1 MEGRASRRP
10 TTEAGRGARRSIVN
24 HARRALMLDSQ
35 LNQPTLRMRILTR
48 YILGEV
54 VSHALIGAAVFT
66 FVLFT
71 RALDVILELVVRNS
85 APLPSVAEVFFF
97 TVPGAL
103 TYTIP
108 MGVLVGILI
117 GLSRLAAD
125 SEITAMRASG
135 LGVWYFLR
143 VISIFVVVAW
153 LLALGNSV
161 YLAPRSLAALGQ
173 LQDRLKSSQ
182 VSFEVQ
188 PRVFYEEFPKKVLYV
203 QDAKAMSGGALWKGV
218 FLADLTDPSAPSISL
233 AREGLLVSQGRD
245 TLDLH
250 LTTGST
256 HENDPK
262 NPDQYQISTFQT
274 TDIPI
279 QIPPAQNGQEHEV
292 ESLHEMKVAN
302 LLRNARTADPST
314 RRLYLIEYHNRF
326 ALPTACIVLALVGI
340 PLGLSSKKGGKSS
353 GLVLTILLVF
363 LYYSISL
370 IGVSFAKQGH
380 LSPAAGVWL
389 ADFVFFVGGA
399 FLLWQ
404 SERRPI
410 ELAGFRAW
418 FKASRFGS
426 SGSEAAVDESS
437 PPGLLAAPQNGE
449 PRPPGVS
456 TGFNPGINH
465 TLSARR
471 RLFNLRFPT
480 ILDEYV
486 LRDFALYFG
495 MIVAAFV
502 MLLLVFTLFELLG
515 DILRNQVSPITVG
528 EYLLNVTPYFL
539 YYPIAPLSM
548 LLAVLVT
555 FGLLQRTNEITAIK
569 ATGIS
574 LYRVVVPVLIASTLV
589 AGVLFL
595 SDQFYLPYTNK
606 RQDALRNQIK
616 GKPAQTYLRPDRK
629 WIFGQHSDIYY
640 YQFFDPDRDVFGG
653 ISVFQF
659 DPHTFQITHRITADR
674 AHWSSSM
681 GRWVYEQGWERGLS
695 GSAIESYRKFDATTF
710 PELAEAPAYFKKEIK
725 QSSEMSYDELRRY
738 IYDLEQSGFDVVRL
752 RVQLQKKIAYP
763 LITFVMAVLA
773 IPFALSAGKRS
784 ALTGVATA
792 IGIGLVYW
800 MISGLF
806 EAMGNFSQLP
816 PTVAAWSPDLVF
828 GFIGGYLILRMP
840 T

>member
-1 MEGRASRRP
+1 
-10 TTEAGRGARRSIVN
+10 
-24 HARRALMLDSQ
+24 
-35 LNQPTLRMRILTR
+35 MRILTR

-54 VSHALIGAAVFT
+54 ISHALIGAAVFT

-71 RALDVILELVVRNS
+71 RDLGRILELVVRNS
-85 APLPSVAEVFFF
+85 APLPSVAEIFFF
-97 TVPGAL
+97 TVPVAL

-135 LGVWYFLR
+135 LGVWTFLR
-143 VISIFVVVAW
+143 VISLFVVVAW

-182 VSFEVQ
+182 ASFEVQ
-188 PRVFYEEFPKKVLYV
+188 PRVFYEGFPKIILYV
-203 QDAKAMSGGALWKGV
+203 QDVKAMSGGALWKGV
-218 FLADLTDPSAPSISL
+218 FLANLTDPSAPRISL
-233 AREGLLVSQGRD
+233 AREGLLVSQGPD

-250 LTTGST
+250 LTDGST
-256 HENDPK
+256 HETDPK

-279 QIPPAQNGQEHEV
+279 RIPASQNNQEHEPTLLG
-292 ESLHEMKVAN
+292 EIKVAD
-302 LLRNARTADPST
+302 LLRVARTGDPVT
-314 RRLYLIEYHNRF
+314 RRWHLIEYHRRL

-353 GLVLTILLVF
+353 GFVLTILLVF

-370 IGVSFAKQGH
+370 IGVSFARQGR

-389 ADFVFFVGGA
+389 ADFVFLIGGA

-410 ELAGFRAW
+410 ELTALRSW
-418 FKASRFGS
+418 FKASKSKASGGTS
-426 SGSEAAVDESS
+426 SAPALQHNGESS
-437 PPGLLAAPQNGE
+437 RPALRESILTRW
-449 PRPPGVS
+449 PR
-456 TGFNPGINH
+456 
-465 TLSARR
+465 RW
-471 RLFNLRFPT
+471 RLFNLHFPT
-480 ILDEYV
+480 ILDEYL
-486 LRDFALYFG
+486 LRDFALYLA
-495 MIVAAFV
+495 MIAGTFV
-502 MLLLVFTLFELLG
+502 MLLLVFTLFELLS
-515 DILRNQVSPITVG
+515 DISRNHVSVLTVG

-539 YYPIAPLSM
+539 YFPIAPLSM
-548 LLAVLVT
+548 LLTVLVT
-555 FGLLQRTNEITAIK
+555 FGLMQRSNEITAIK
-569 ATGIS
+569 ASGIS
-574 LYRVVVPVLIASTLV
+574 LYRIVVPVLIASTLV

-595 SDQFYLPYTNK
+595 SDQLYLPYTNK
-606 RQDALRNQIK
+606 RQDALRNRIK

-653 ISVFQF
+653 VSVFQF

-674 AHWSSSM
+674 AHWSNSM

-695 GSAIESYRKFDATTF
+695 GSAIESYRQFDAATY
-710 PELAEAPAYFKKEIK
+710 PELAETPAYFKKEIK
-725 QSSEMSYDELRRY
+725 QSSEMSYEELHRY
-738 IYDLEQSGFDVVRL
+738 IHDLEQSGFDVVRL

-763 LITFVMAVLA
+763 LITLVMAVLA

-784 ALTGVATA
+784 AVAGVATA
-792 IGIGLVYW
+792 IGIGVVYW
-800 MISGLF
+800 TISGLF
-806 EAMGNFSQLP
+806 EAMGNLSQLP
-816 PTVAAWSPDLVF
+816 PAVAAWSPDLVF

>member
-1 MEGRASRRP
+1 
-10 TTEAGRGARRSIVN
+10 
-24 HARRALMLDSQ
+24 
-35 LNQPTLRMRILTR
+35 MRILTR

-71 RALDVILELVVRNS
+71 RDLGRILELVVRNS
-85 APLPSVAEVFFF
+85 APLPSVAEIFFF
-97 TVPGAL
+97 TVPVAL

-135 LGVWYFLR
+135 MGVWTFLR
-143 VISIFVVVAW
+143 VISLFVVVAW

-161 YLAPRSLAALGQ
+161 YLAPRSLAALGH

-182 VSFEVQ
+182 ASFEVQ
-188 PRVFYEEFPKKVLYV
+188 PRVFYEGFPKIILYV
-203 QDAKAMSGGALWKGV
+203 QDVKAMSGGALWKGV
-218 FLADLTDPSAPSISL
+218 FLADLTAPSAPRISL
-233 AREGLLVSQGRD
+233 AREGLLVSQGPD

-250 LTTGST
+250 LTNGST
-256 HENDPK
+256 HETDPK

-279 QIPPAQNGQEHEV
+279 RIPSPPNGQEHEPT
-292 ESLHEMKVAN
+292 SLGEIKVAD
-302 LLRNARTADPST
+302 LLRIARTADPVA
-314 RRLYLIEYHNRF
+314 RRWHLIEYHRRL
-326 ALPTACIVLALVGI
+326 ALPTACLVLALVGI

-353 GLVLTILLVF
+353 GFVLTILLVF

-370 IGVSFAKQGH
+370 IGVSFARQGR

-389 ADFVFFVGGA
+389 ADFAFLVGGV

-404 SERRPI
+404 SERRPL
-410 ELAGFRAW
+410 ELTALRSWFRASW
-418 FKASRFGS
+418 LKASRS
-426 SGSEAAVDESS
+426 TASKPSL
-437 PPGLLAAPQNGE
+437 PAPALPLNGE
-449 PRPPGVS
+449 ASRPALREGIIPRLPR
-456 TGFNPGINH
+456 
-465 TLSARR
+465 RR

-480 ILDEYV
+480 ILDDYV
-486 LRDFALYFG
+486 LRDFTLYLA
-495 MIVAAFV
+495 MIVAAFL

-515 DILRNQVSPITVG
+515 DIMRNQVSPLTVG
-528 EYLLNVTPYFL
+528 EYLLNVVPYFL
-539 YYPIAPLSM
+539 YNTTPLSM

-555 FGLLQRTNEITAIK
+555 FGLLQRSNEITAIK

-574 LYRVVVPVLIASTLV
+574 LYRIVVPVLIASTLV

-595 SDQFYLPYTNK
+595 SDQLYLPYTNK
-606 RQDALRNQIK
+606 RQDALRNRIK

-653 ISVFQF
+653 VSVFQF

-674 AHWSSSM
+674 AHWSGSM
-681 GRWVYEQGWERGLS
+681 GRWVYEQGWERSLS
-695 GSAIESYRKFDATTF
+695 GSAIESYHKFDAATY

-738 IYDLEQSGFDVVRL
+738 IHDLEQSGFDVVRL

-763 LITFVMAVLA
+763 LITLVMAILA

-784 ALTGVATA
+784 AVAGVATA
-792 IGIGLVYW
+792 IGIGVVYW
-800 MISGLF
+800 TISGLF
-806 EAMGNFSQLP
+806 EAMGNLSQLP
-816 PTVAAWSPDLVF
+816 PAVAAWSPDLVF

>member
-1 MEGRASRRP
+1 
-10 TTEAGRGARRSIVN
+10 
-24 HARRALMLDSQ
+24 MLDSQ
-35 LNQPTLRMRILTR
+35 LSLPILRMRILTR

-71 RALDVILELVVRNS
+71 RALGPILELVVRNS
-85 APLPSVAEVFFF
+85 APLPSVAEIFFF
-97 TVPGAL
+97 TVPVAL

-135 LGVWYFLR
+135 LGVWTFLR

-161 YLAPRSLAALGQ
+161 YLAPRSQAALGE
-173 LQDRLKSSQ
+173 LQNRLKSSQ
-182 VSFEVQ
+182 ASFEVQ
-188 PRVFYEEFPKKVLYV
+188 PRVFYEGFPKAILYV
-203 QDAKAMSGGALWKGV
+203 QDVKAMSGGSLWKGV
-218 FLADLTDPSAPSISL
+218 FLADLADPSAPRISL
-233 AREGLLVSQGRD
+233 AREGMLISQGPD

-250 LTTGST
+250 LTNGST
-256 HENDPK
+256 HETDPK
-262 NPDQYQISTFQT
+262 NPDQYQISTFHT

-279 QIPPAQNGQEHEV
+279 QIPPSQNSQEHEPT
-292 ESLHEMKVAN
+292 SLTELRVAD
-302 LLRNARTADPST
+302 LLRIARTADPVS
-314 RRLYLIEYHNRF
+314 RRWHLIEYHRRL

-353 GLVLTILLVF
+353 GFVVTILLVF

-370 IGVSFAKQGH
+370 IGVSFAKQGR

-389 ADFVFFVGGA
+389 ADFVFFVGGV

-410 ELAGFRAW
+410 ELTAFRSWFKSSRLTAGFSRSHTSPVSSAPGLQANG
-418 FKASRFGS
+418 KASR
-426 SGSEAAVDESS
+426 
-437 PPGLLAAPQNGE
+437 PAPREGVLTRW
-449 PRPPGVS
+449 PRRW
-456 TGFNPGINH
+456 H
-465 TLSARR
+465 
-471 RLFNLRFPT
+471 LFNLDFPT
-480 ILDEYV
+480 ILDDYV
-486 LRDFALYFG
+486 LRDFALYLA
-495 MIVAAFV
+495 MIVAAFL
-502 MLLLVFTLFELLG
+502 MLLLVFTLFELLS
-515 DILRNQVSPITVG
+515 DILRNQVSPLTVG
-528 EYLLNVTPYFL
+528 EYLLNVVPYFL
-539 YYPIAPLSM
+539 YNTTPLSM
-548 LLAVLVT
+548 LLAVLIT
-555 FGLLQRTNEITAIK
+555 FGLLQRSNEITAIK

-574 LYRVVVPVLIASTLV
+574 LYRIVVPVLIASTLV

-595 SDQFYLPYTNK
+595 SDQLYLPYTNK
-606 RQDALRNQIK
+606 RQDALRNEIK

-640 YQFFDPDRDVFGG
+640 YQFFDPERDVFGG
-653 ISVFQF
+653 ISIFQF
-659 DPHTFQITHRITADR
+659 DSHTFQITHRITADR
-674 AHWSSSM
+674 AHWSTSM
-681 GRWVYEQGWERGLS
+681 GRWVYEQGWERNLN
-695 GSAIESYRKFDATTF
+695 GSAIENYHKFDAATF

-725 QSSEMSYDELRRY
+725 QSSEMSYDELHSY
-738 IYDLEQSGFDVVRL
+738 IHDLEQSGFDVVRL

-763 LITFVMAVLA
+763 LITLVMAVLA

-784 ALTGVATA
+784 ALAGVATA
-792 IGIGLVYW
+792 IGIGAVYFI
-800 MISGLF
+800 ISGLF

-816 PTVAAWSPDLVF
+816 PAVAAWSPDLVF
-828 GFIGGYLILRMP
+828 GCIGGYLILRMP

>member
-1 MEGRASRRP
+1 
-10 TTEAGRGARRSIVN
+10 
-24 HARRALMLDSQ
+24 
-35 LNQPTLRMRILTR
+35 
-48 YILGEV
+48 V
-54 VSHALIGAAVFT
+54 VSHALIGAGVFT

-71 RALDVILELVVRNS
+71 RDLGRILELVVRNS
-85 APLPSVAEVFFF
+85 APLPSVAEIFFF
-97 TVPGAL
+97 TVPVAL

-135 LGVWYFLR
+135 LGVWTFLR

-161 YLAPRSLAALGQ
+161 YIAPRSLAALGQ
-173 LQDRLKSSQ
+173 LQDNLKSSQ
-182 VSFEVQ
+182 ASFEVQ
-188 PRVFYEEFPKKVLYV
+188 PRVFYEGFPKIILYV
-203 QDAKAMSGGALWKGV
+203 QDVKAMSGGALWKGV
-218 FLADLTDPSAPSISL
+218 FLADLTDPAAPRISL
-233 AREGLLVSQGRD
+233 ARQGLLVSQGPD

-250 LTTGST
+250 LIDGST
-256 HENDPK
+256 HETDPK

-279 QIPPAQNGQEHEV
+279 QVPQQNSQEHEPT
-292 ESLHEMKVAN
+292 SLHELKIGD
-302 LLRNARTADPST
+302 LLRIARTADPVT
-314 RRLYLIEYHNRF
+314 RRWDLIEYHNRL

-353 GLVLTILLVF
+353 GFVLTILLVF
-363 LYYSISL
+363 VYYSISV
-370 IGVSFAKQGH
+370 IGVSFARQGR

-389 ADFVFFVGGA
+389 ADFVFLVGGV

-410 ELAGFRAW
+410 ELAGFRSW
-418 FKASRFGS
+418 FKSWRLKASGLPSSTASLPATALQLNGESSRPALREGMASRR
-426 SGSEAAVDESS
+426 
-437 PPGLLAAPQNGE
+437 
-449 PRPPGVS
+449 PR
-456 TGFNPGINH
+456 
-465 TLSARR
+465 RR

-480 ILDEYV
+480 ILDDYV
-486 LRDFALYFG
+486 LRGFVLYLA
-495 MIVAAFV
+495 MIVAAFL

-515 DILRNQVSPITVG
+515 DIMRNQVSPLTVG
-528 EYLLNVTPYFL
+528 EYLLNVTPFFL
-539 YYPIAPLSM
+539 YTTTPLSM

-555 FGLLQRTNEITAIK
+555 FGLLQRSNEITAIK

-574 LYRVVVPVLIASTLV
+574 VYRIVIPVLISSMLV

-653 ISVFQF
+653 VSVFQF
-659 DPHTFQITHRITADR
+659 DPHSFQITHRIDADR
-674 AHWSSSM
+674 AHWSAPM
-681 GRWVYEQGWERGLS
+681 GRWVYEQGWERSLN
-695 GSAIESYRKFDATTF
+695 GSAHVSDRKFDVATY
-710 PELAEAPAYFKKEIK
+710 PELSEAPAYFKKEIK
-725 QSSEMSYDELRRY
+725 QSSEMNYDELRRY
-738 IYDLEQSGFDVVRL
+738 IHDLEESGFDVVRL

-763 LITFVMAVLA
+763 LITLVMAVLA

-784 ALTGVATA
+784 AVAGLATA
-792 IGIGLVYW
+792 IGIGVVYW
-800 MISGLF
+800 TISGLF
-806 EAMGNFSQLP
+806 EAMGNLSQLP
-816 PTVAAWSPDLVF
+816 PAVAAWSPDLVF

>member
-1 MEGRASRRP
+1 
-10 TTEAGRGARRSIVN
+10 
-24 HARRALMLDSQ
+24 
-35 LNQPTLRMRILTR
+35 MRILTR

-71 RALDVILELVVRNS
+71 RDLGRILELVVRNS
-85 APLPSVAEVFFF
+85 APLPSVAEIFFF
-97 TVPGAL
+97 TVPVAL

-125 SEITAMRASG
+125 SEVTAMRASG
-135 LGVWYFLR
+135 LGVWTFLR
-143 VISIFVVVAW
+143 VISIFVIVAW

-173 LQDRLKSSQ
+173 LQDKLKSSQ
-182 VSFEVQ
+182 ASFEVQ
-188 PRVFYEEFPKKVLYV
+188 PRVFYEGFPKIILYV
-203 QDAKAMSGGALWKGV
+203 QDIKAMSGGALWKGV
-218 FLADLTDPSAPSISL
+218 FLADLTDAAAPRISL
-233 AREGLLVSQGRD
+233 ARQGLLVSQGPD

-250 LTTGST
+250 LTDGAT
-256 HENDPK
+256 HETDPK

-279 QIPPAQNGQEHEV
+279 RIPATQNSQEHEPTTLG
-292 ESLHEMKVAN
+292 EIKFSD
-302 LLRNARTADPST
+302 LLRSARTGDPVT
-314 RRLYLIEYHNRF
+314 RRWHLIEYHRRL

-353 GLVLTILLVF
+353 GFVLTILLVF

-370 IGVSFAKQGH
+370 IGVSFAKQGR

-389 ADFVFFVGGA
+389 ADLAFLAGGV

-418 FKASRFGS
+418 FKTSRFKTS
-426 SGSEAAVDESS
+426 TFRSGRYETAGAPSMPSLTELHRNGESS
-437 PPGLLAAPQNGE
+437 R
-449 PRPPGVS
+449 PRSLPM
-456 TGFNPGINH
+456 
-465 TLSARR
+465 RR

-480 ILDEYV
+480 ILDDYV
-486 LRDFALYFG
+486 LRDFALYLT
-495 MIVAAFV
+495 MIVAAFL
-502 MLLLVFTLFELLG
+502 MLLLVFTLFELLS
-515 DILRNQVSPITVG
+515 DILRNQVSPLTVG
-528 EYLLNVTPYFL
+528 EYLLNVVPYFL
-539 YYPIAPLSM
+539 YNTTPLSM

-555 FGLLQRTNEITAIK
+555 FGLLQKSNEITAIK

-574 LYRVVVPVLIASTLV
+574 LYRIVVPVLVASTLV

-595 SDQFYLPYTNK
+595 SDQLYLPYTNK
-606 RQDALRNQIK
+606 RQDALRNRIK
-616 GKPAQTYLRPDRK
+616 GKPAQTYLRPERQ
-629 WIFGQHSDIYY
+629 WMFGQHSDIYY
-640 YQFFDPDRDVFGG
+640 YQFFDPDRNVFGG
-653 ISVFQF
+653 VSVFQF

-674 AHWSSSM
+674 AHWSDSM
-681 GRWVYEQGWERGLS
+681 GKWVYEQGWERSLS
-695 GSAIESYRKFDATTF
+695 GSAIENYRQFDVATY

-738 IYDLEQSGFDVVRL
+738 IHDLQQSGFDVVRL

-763 LITFVMAVLA
+763 LITLVMAILA

-784 ALTGVATA
+784 AVAGVATA
-792 IGIGLVYW
+792 IGIGVVYW
-800 MISGLF
+800 TISGLF
-806 EAMGNFSQLP
+806 EAMGNLSQLP
-816 PTVAAWSPDLVF
+816 PAVAAWSPDLVF

>member
-1 MEGRASRRP
+1 M
-10 TTEAGRGARRSIVN
+10 
-24 HARRALMLDSQ
+24 
-35 LNQPTLRMRILTR
+35 RMRILTR

-71 RALDVILELVVRNS
+71 RDLGRILELVVRNS

-97 TVPGAL
+97 TVPVAL

-125 SEITAMRASG
+125 SEVTAMRASG
-135 LGVWYFLR
+135 LGVWTFLR

-173 LQDRLKSSQ
+173 LQENLKSSQ
-182 VSFEVQ
+182 ASFEVQ
-188 PRVFYEEFPKKVLYV
+188 PRVFYEGFPKIVLYV
-203 QDAKAMSGGALWKGV
+203 QDVKAMSGGALWKGV
-218 FLADLTDPSAPSISL
+218 FLADLTDPAAPRISL
-233 AREGLLVSQGRD
+233 AREGLLVSQGPD

-250 LTTGST
+250 LTNGST

-279 QIPPAQNGQEHEV
+279 QIPATQTSQEHEPT
-292 ESLHEMKVAN
+292 SLGEISVAD
-302 LLRNARTADPST
+302 LLRSARTADPVT
-314 RRLYLIEYHNRF
+314 RRWHLIEYHRRL

-353 GLVLTILLVF
+353 GFVLTILLVF
-363 LYYSISL
+363 LYYSVSL
-370 IGVSFAKQGH
+370 IGVSFARQGR

-389 ADFVFFVGGA
+389 ADFVFLLGGV

-410 ELAGFRAW
+410 ELTALRSWFTASW
-418 FKASRFGS
+418 FKAMRF
-426 SGSEAAVDESS
+426 AALTPSHPS
-437 PPGLLAAPQNGE
+437 PASLQNGE
-449 PRPPGVS
+449 SSSPALRKGITPREP
-456 TGFNPGINH
+456 
-465 TLSARR
+465 RR
-471 RLFNLRFPT
+471 RRWFNLGFPT
-480 ILDEYV
+480 IIDDYV
-486 LRDFALYFG
+486 LRDFTLYLA
-495 MIVAAFV
+495 MIVAAFL
-502 MLLLVFTLFELLG
+502 MLLLVFTLFELLS
-515 DILRNQVSPITVG
+515 DILRNQVSPLTVG
-528 EYLLNVTPYFL
+528 EYLLNVVPYFL
-539 YYPIAPLSM
+539 YNTTPLSM

-555 FGLLQRTNEITAIK
+555 FGLLQRSNEITAIK

-574 LYRVVVPVLIASTLV
+574 LYRVIVPVLIAATLV

-595 SDQFYLPYTNK
+595 SDQLYLPYTNK
-606 RQDALRNQIK
+606 RQDALRNRIK

-653 ISVFQF
+653 VSVFQF

-674 AHWSSSM
+674 AHWSNSM
-681 GRWVYEQGWERGLS
+681 DRWVYEQGWERSLNGA
-695 GSAIESYRKFDATTF
+695 AIENYRKFDAATY

-725 QSSEMSYDELRRY
+725 QSSEMSYEELRRY

-763 LITFVMAVLA
+763 LITLVMAILA

-784 ALTGVATA
+784 ALAGVATA
-792 IGIGLVYW
+792 IGIGVVYW
-800 MISGLF
+800 TISGLF
-806 EAMGNFSQLP
+806 EAMGNLSQLP
-816 PTVAAWSPDLVF
+816 PAVAAWSPDLVF

>member
-1 MEGRASRRP
+1 
-10 TTEAGRGARRSIVN
+10 
-24 HARRALMLDSQ
+24 
-35 LNQPTLRMRILTR
+35 MRILTR

-71 RALDVILELVVRNS
+71 RDLGRILELVVRNS

-97 TVPGAL
+97 TVPVAL

-135 LGVWYFLR
+135 LGVWTFLR
-143 VISIFVVVAW
+143 VIFIFVVVAW

-173 LQDRLKSSQ
+173 LQDNLKSSQ
-182 VSFEVQ
+182 ASFEVQ
-188 PRVFYEEFPKKVLYV
+188 PRVFYEGFAKKVLYV
-203 QDAKAMSGGALWKGV
+203 QDVKAMSGGALWKGV
-218 FLADLTDPSAPSISL
+218 FLADLTDPSAPNIIL
-233 AREGLLVSQGRD
+233 AREGMLVSQGRE

-250 LTTGST
+250 LTNGST
-256 HENDPK
+256 HETDPK
-262 NPDQYQISTFQT
+262 NPDQYTIDTFQT
-274 TDIPI
+274 TDIPL
-279 QIPPAQNGQEHEV
+279 QVPAAQNNQEHEPT
-292 ESLHEMKVAN
+292 SLAEIKFTD
-302 LLRNARTADPST
+302 LLRIAQTADPVT
-314 RRLYLIEYHNRF
+314 QRWDLIEYHRRL

-353 GLVLTILLVF
+353 GFVLTILLVF
-363 LYYSISL
+363 VYYSISL

-389 ADFVFFVGGA
+389 ADFVFLVGGV

-410 ELAGFRAW
+410 ELAGIRAW
-418 FKASRFGS
+418 FKVSWIKS
-426 SGSEAAVDESS
+426 LWSKVSS
-437 PPGLLAAPQNGE
+437 PKAAAEQNGE
-449 PRPPGVS
+449 
-456 TGFNPGINH
+456 
-465 TLSARR
+465 LSRAVRESFFTR
-471 RLFNLRFPT
+471 APMRLRLFNLRFPT
-480 ILDEYV
+480 ILDDYV
-486 LRDFALYFG
+486 LRGFAFYLALV
-495 MIVAAFV
+495 VASFL

-515 DILRNQVSPITVG
+515 DILRNQISPLTVG
-528 EYLLNVTPYFL
+528 EYLLNVVPYFL
-539 YYPIAPLSM
+539 YTTTPLSM

-555 FGLLQRTNEITAIK
+555 FGLLQRSNEITAIK

-574 LYRVVVPVLIASTLV
+574 LYRIIIPVLLASMLV
-589 AGVLFL
+589 AGGLFL

-653 ISVFQF
+653 VSVFQF
-659 DPHTFQITHRITADR
+659 DPHTFQITHRIDADR
-674 AHWSSSM
+674 AHWSEQM
-681 GRWVYEQGWERGLS
+681 NRWVYEQGWERSLNGSVHLS
-695 GSAIESYRKFDATTF
+695 DRKFDVATY
-710 PELAEAPAYFKKEIK
+710 PELSEPPAYFKKEIK
-725 QSSEMSYDELRRY
+725 QSSEMNYEELRRY
-738 IYDLEQSGFDVVRL
+738 IHDLEQSGFDVVRL

-763 LITFVMAVLA
+763 LITLVMAVLA

-784 ALTGVATA
+784 AVAGVATA
-792 IGIGLVYW
+792 IGIGVVYW
-800 MISGLF
+800 TTNSLF
-806 EAMGNFSQLP
+806 EAMGNLSQLP
-816 PTVAAWSPDLVF
+816 PAVAAWSPDLVF

>member
-1 MEGRASRRP
+1 
-10 TTEAGRGARRSIVN
+10 
-24 HARRALMLDSQ
+24 
-35 LNQPTLRMRILTR
+35 MRILTR
-48 YILGEV
+48 YILREV

-71 RALDVILELVVRNS
+71 RDLGRILELVVRNS
-85 APLPSVAEVFFF
+85 APLPSIAEVFFF
-97 TVPGAL
+97 TVPVAL

-135 LGVWYFLR
+135 LGVWTFLR

-173 LQDRLKSSQ
+173 LQDNLKSSQ
-182 VSFEVQ
+182 ASFEIQ
-188 PRVFYEEFPKKVLYV
+188 PRVFYEGFPKIILYV
-203 QDAKAMSGGALWKGV
+203 QDVKAMSGGAVWKGV
-218 FLADLTDPSAPSISL
+218 FLANLTDPSAPRISL
-233 AREGLLVSQGRD
+233 AREGLLVSQGPD

-250 LTTGST
+250 LADGST
-256 HENDPK
+256 HETDPT

-279 QIPPAQNGQEHEV
+279 QIPAAQSSQEHEPT
-292 ESLHEMKVAN
+292 SLSEINTPDLV
-302 LLRNARTADPST
+302 RGARTADPVT
-314 RRLYLIEYHNRF
+314 RRWHLIEYHRRL
-326 ALPTACIVLALVGI
+326 ALPTACIALALVGI

-353 GLVLTILLVF
+353 GFVLTILLVF

-370 IGVSFAKQGH
+370 IGVSFAKQGR

-389 ADFVFFVGGA
+389 ADFVFLAGGV

-410 ELAGFRAW
+410 ELTALRSWFRASW
-418 FKASRFGS
+418 LKTS
-426 SGSEAAVDESS
+426 SFPSS
-437 PPGLLAAPQNGE
+437 TPGLLALPRNGE
-449 PRPPGVS
+449 SSRPAFGENNVPRLPM
-456 TGFNPGINH
+456 
-465 TLSARR
+465 RR
-471 RLFNLRFPT
+471 RWFNLRFPT
-480 ILDEYV
+480 ILDDYV
-486 LRDFALYFG
+486 LRDFTLYLAL
-495 MIVAAFV
+495 IVAAFL
-502 MLLLVFTLFELLG
+502 MLLLVFTLFELLS
-515 DILRNQVSPITVG
+515 DILRNQISPLTVG
-528 EYLLNVTPYFL
+528 EYLLNVAPYFL
-539 YYPIAPLSM
+539 YNTTPLSM

-555 FGLLQRTNEITAIK
+555 FGLLQRSNEITAIK

-574 LYRVVVPVLIASTLV
+574 LYRIVVPVLIASMLV

-595 SDQFYLPYTNK
+595 SDQLYLPYTNK
-606 RQDALRNQIK
+606 RQDALRNSIK

-653 ISVFQF
+653 VTVFQF

-674 AHWSSSM
+674 AHWSSPM
-681 GRWVYEQGWERGLS
+681 GRWVYEQGWERSLS
-695 GSAIESYRKFDATTF
+695 GSAIENYHKFDAATY

-738 IYDLEQSGFDVVRL
+738 IHDLEQSGFDVVRL

-763 LITFVMAVLA
+763 LITLVMAVLA

-784 ALTGVATA
+784 ALAGVATA
-792 IGIGLVYW
+792 IGIGVVYW
-800 MISGLF
+800 TISGLF
-806 EAMGNFSQLP
+806 EAMGNLSQLP
-816 PTVAAWSPDLVF
+816 PAVAAWSPDLVF